1 MIKTYKWTII
11 LTSVVILLPM
21 LLGLFGGSILPDKI
35 VDYWGL
41 DHTDGWAFASIF
53 LVLPPVMLL
62 VHWFCIIFTAIMDK
76 NNPNGK
82 RIFKLM
88 LWTVP
93 AITLASCGIFL
104 AIAFT
109 ETVNIFALCSLAF
122 GIGMLLLGNYMP
134 KITRNRTM
142 GIKTRLTLAND
153 DNWYATH
160 RVAGK
165 AFFIGGLVMLVNML
179 LPMQVQYLVA
189 LVVLL
194 VCVALP
200 MVYSHRFYKK
210 QLAQGKATKED
221 YKRGLDEL
229 NQNNRSA
236 VVATIVVVASLIV
249 IMPLI
254 LFTGDVEI
262 TADDTAIHVHTSAWS
277 DCTLAYADIDSAEYR
292 EHNVDGQRISGVGS
306 ARLLLGAFRNE
317 EFGNYTRY
325 TYTGDKPCIVLTV
338 DERIYVIG
346 TNDANATKA
355 LYDKI
360 VENIGE

>member
-1 MIKTYKWTII
+1 MIKTYKWTIL
-11 LTSVVILLPM
+11 LTSVIILLPM
-21 LLGLFGGSILPDKI
+21 LIGLFGGSFLPAEI
-35 VDYWGL
+35 VEYWGL

-160 RVAGK
+160 RVTGK

-221 YKRGLDEL
+221 YKRGLGEL

-254 LFTGDVEI
+254 LFPGDVEI
-262 TADDTAIHVHTSAWS
+262 TTDDTALHVDVSGWS

-292 EHNVDGQRISGVGS
+292 EHAVDGQRISGVGS

-346 TNDANATKA
+346 TNDADATKA

>member
-1 MIKTYKWTII
+1 
-11 LTSVVILLPM
+11 M
-21 LLGLFGGSILPDKI
+21 LIGLFGGSILPSEI
-35 VDYWGL
+35 VEYWGL
-41 DHTDGWAFASIF
+41 DHADGWAFASIF

-93 AITLASCGIFL
+93 AITLATCGIFL
-104 AIAFT
+104 AFAFT
-109 ETVNIFALCSLAF
+109 ETVNIFALCSLAI
-122 GIGMLLLGNYMP
+122 GIGMLILGNYMP

-142 GIKTRLTLAND
+142 GITTRLTLSND
-153 DNWYATH
+153 ENWYATH

-179 LPMQVQYLVA
+179 LPMKVQYYVA

-194 VCVALP
+194 VCVAVP
-200 MVYSHRFYKK
+200 MIYSHRFYKK

-221 YKRGLDEL
+221 YKRGLGEL
-229 NQNNRSA
+229 NQNNKSA
-236 VVATIVVVASLIV
+236 VIATVVVVASLLV
-249 IMPLI
+249 VMPLI
-254 LFTGDVEI
+254 LFTGDVDI
-262 TADDTAIHVHTSAWS
+262 TTDDTSLHVDVSGWS

-292 EHNVDGQRISGVGS
+292 EHAVDGQRISGVGS
-306 ARLLLGAFRNE
+306 ARLLLGAFRNA

-338 DERIYVIG
+338 GERIYVIG
-346 TNDANATKA
+346 TDDANATKA
-355 LYDKI
+355 LYDLIAEK
-360 VENIGE
+360 IGE

>member
-1 MIKTYKWTII
+1 MIKTYKWTIL
-11 LTSVVILLPM
+11 LTSVITLLPM

-41 DHTDGWAFASIF
+41 DHADGWAFASIF

-82 RIFKLM
+82 RIFLLM
-88 LWTVP
+88 LWTIP
-93 AITLASCGIFL
+93 AISLATCGIFL
-104 AIAFT
+104 TLAFS
-109 ETVNIFALCSLAF
+109 ETVNVFAFVSLAM
-122 GIGMLLLGNYMP
+122 GIGMLILGNYMP

-142 GIKTRLTLAND
+142 GIKTRLTLANE

-165 AFFIGGLVMLVNML
+165 TFFAGGLVMLINML
-179 LPMQVQYLVA
+179 LPMQVQCFVGI
-189 LVVLL
+189 VVLL
-194 VCVALP
+194 ACAVVP
-200 MVYSHRFYKK
+200 MIYSHRFYKK
-210 QLAQGKATKED
+210 QLASGKVTKED
-221 YKRGLDEL
+221 YKRGLSEL
-229 NQNNRSA
+229 NQNNKSA

-262 TADDTAIHVHTSAWS
+262 TTDDTALHVDVSGWS

-346 TNDANATKA
+346 TNDADATKA
-355 LYDKI
+355 LYDLIAEK
-360 VENIGE
+360 IGE

>member
-1 MIKTYKWTII
+1 MIKTYKWTIL
-11 LTSVVILLPM
+11 LTSVIILLPM
-21 LLGLFGGSILPDKI
+21 LIGLFGGSFLPAEI
-35 VDYWGL
+35 VEYWGL

-53 LVLPPVMLL
+53 LILPPVMLAI
-62 VHWFCIIFTAIMDK
+62 HWFCILFTSIIDK

-221 YKRGLDEL
+221 YKRGLGEL

-262 TADDTAIHVHTSAWS
+262 TTDDTALHVDVSGWS
-277 DCTLAYADIDSAEYR
+277 DCALAYADIDSAEYR
-292 EHNVDGQRISGVGS
+292 EHAVDGQRISGVGS

-325 TYTGDKPCIVLTV
+325 TYTGDKPCIVLML

-346 TNDANATKA
+346 TNDAAQTKA
-355 LYDKI
+355 LYDLIAEK
-360 VENIGE
+360 IGE